1 MTRAATLRT
10 VADAGLLIQLQA
22 EAGAAPDWI
31 QILPASPIATRDS
44 RGPYTVRD
52 VEALIRVSME
62 EAEGRLPIDENHS
75 IDLAGP
81 AGLASPAFGW
91 IVEMQARDGAVW
103 ARVEWTEAGR
113 RLVGDRAY
121 RGVSPVFAVT
131 KKGSTEVARLLR
143 VSLTN
148 TPNLRGL
155 AALHHQENDH
165 MEELLQQLAAALGLG
180 EGADRAA
187 IVARAT
193 DLNQRPAPAAELQ
206 SALTPIAKALG
217 DGVAIEGGAIL
228 AAIGDLRDPAKVVS
242 ADAVKALQT
251 ELATLKAAGAKDKAT
266 GVVDAA
272 IAAGKPG
279 VKPLRDHYI
288 ARHMADP
295 AAVERELAALPSI
308 AGRVVIPAASS
319 DVQPGTAAALDEV
332 QLQAAKL
339 LGLAPE
345 AYAKTLAAQ
354 QEAR

>member
-1 MTRAATLRT
+1 MTRATRLRT

-22 EAGAAPDWI
+22 EAGAVPDWI
-31 QILPASPIATRDS
+31 QILPPAPIATRDN
-44 RGPYTVRD
+44 RGPYQVRD
-52 VEALIRVSME
+52 VEALIRVSMA
-62 EAEGRLPIDENHS
+62 EADGRLPIDENHS

-81 AGLASPAFGW
+81 AGLASPAVGW

-121 RGVSPVFAVT
+121 RGISPVFMAT
-131 KKGSTEVARLLR
+131 KKDAEITHLLR
-143 VSLTN
+143 ASLTN

-217 DGVAIEGGAIL
+217 DGVAIEGAAIL
-228 AAIGDLRDPAKVVS
+228 AAIGDLRDPTKVAS
-242 ADAVKALQT
+242 TALVT
-251 ELATLKAAGAKDKAT
+251 ELQSQIARLTEDQARDKATAFVGARIAAGAR
-266 GVVDAA
+266 
-272 IAAGKPG
+272 ISQ
-279 VKPLRDHYI
+279 PLRDHYI
-288 ARHMADP
+288 ARHMKDPAGVELELNALPLTPPGRMLATSPDP
-295 AAVERELAALPSI
+295 AA
-308 AGRVVIPAASS
+308 
-319 DVQPGTAAALDEV
+319 QPGTAAALDEV

-345 AYAKTLAAQ
+345 AYAKALAAQ

>member
-1 MTRAATLRT
+1 MTRATRLRT

-22 EAGAAPDWI
+22 EAGAVPDWI
-31 QILPASPIATRDS
+31 QILPPAPIATRDN
-44 RGPYTVRD
+44 RGPYQVRD
-52 VEALIRVSME
+52 VEALIRVSMA
-62 EAEGRLPIDENHS
+62 EADGRLPIDENHS

-81 AGLASPAFGW
+81 AGLASPAVGW

-121 RGVSPVFAVT
+121 RGISPVFMAT
-131 KKGSTEVARLLR
+131 KKDAEITHLLR
-143 VSLTN
+143 ASLTN